1 MEIIE
6 KTVEAKIDNL
16 QEVLNLVEEQLE
28 LHEASMKVI
37 NIMCISVEEIFA
49 NVCMYAYSESQTI
62 GNCTI
67 SIWFENDDVII
78 KIVDDG
84 FEFNPLAKEDPD
96 IHASVEDRGVG
107 GLGIYMVK
115 QYMDSCTY
123 DRIDNQNIFT
133 MRRTI
138 K

>member
-37 NIMCISVEEIFA
+37 NIMCISIEEIFA